1 MTAEELDA
9 RALFSVAP
17 AEYVGQRTELAVAAK
32 AAGDKAAAAAF
43 KALVRP
49 NLSMWAVLAA
59 GADERAVRFLLAAT
73 DEVARTQA
81 GGGNSA
87 AIASAMQHR
96 RTAIDALV
104 DASVAALR
112 QWDDGAEA
120 RRAEIRTIVDKLSRL
135 PGLADSWLAGTL
147 RELPDDTLGFT
158 SFAEMIVPERPST
171 AADKPS
177 NAAKTAKPS
186 KAEPVAKAAVAE
198 PVDTPEMRA
207 ARAAHVVA
215 QREARKDLSIANRD
229 LIAATRRL
237 ENARTAQRE
246 ANEAVQLAEVEHAQV
261 IARRTDA
268 EERLDTP
275 TAS

>member
-1 MTAEELDA
+1 MTEELDA
-9 RALFSVAP
+9 RALFTVAP

-32 AAGDKAAAAAF
+32 AAGNKAAAAAF

-59 GADERAVRFLLAAT
+59 GADERAVRFLLTST
-73 DEVARTQA
+73 DEVAQTQS

-104 DASVAALR
+104 DAAVGALR

-120 RRAEIRTIVDKLSRL
+120 RRAEIRTIVDKLSRV
-135 PGLADSWLAGTL
+135 PWLADSWLAGTL

-158 SFAEMIVPERPST
+158 SFSEMIVPERPST
-171 AADKPS
+171 ADDKPS
-177 NAAKTAKPS
+177 NAAKPSRAK
-186 KAEPVAKAAVAE
+186 PVAKAAVAE

-207 ARAAHVVA
+207 ARTAHVVA

-229 LIAATRRL
+229 LIAATRTL
-237 ENARTAQRE
+237 ENARNAQRE
-246 ANEAVQLAEVEHAQV
+246 ADEAVHLAEVEHAQV
-261 IARRTDA
+261 IARRADA
-268 EERLDTP
+268 EERLATP
-275 TAS
+275 TAT